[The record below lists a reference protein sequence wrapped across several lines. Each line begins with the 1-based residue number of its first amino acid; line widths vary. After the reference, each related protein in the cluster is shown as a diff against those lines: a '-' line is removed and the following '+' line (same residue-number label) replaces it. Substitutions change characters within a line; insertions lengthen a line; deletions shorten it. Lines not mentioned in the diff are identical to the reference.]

1 MKKYKVE
8 YIDGCFDIFLGK
20 EIEAENEMRAMA
32 EILYE
37 ILDDL
42 ANYIEIDL
50 IEVNEDIDYDDE
62 VE

>member
-8 YIDGCFDIFLGK
+8 YIDGCFDIFLGE
-20 EIEAENEMRAMA
+20 EIEAEDGMQARE

-37 ILDDL
+37 ILDNLGD
-42 ANYIEIDL
+42 YIEIDV
-50 IEVNEDIDYDDE
+50 IEVDDDIDE

>member
-8 YIDGCFDIFLGK
+8 YIDGCFDIFLGE
-20 EIEAENEMRAMA
+20 EIEAENEMRAIA

-50 IEVNEDIDYDDE
+50 IEVNEDIDYDE

>member
-42 ANYIEIDL
+42 ANYIELDL
-50 IEVNEDIDYDDE
+50 IEVNEDIDYDE